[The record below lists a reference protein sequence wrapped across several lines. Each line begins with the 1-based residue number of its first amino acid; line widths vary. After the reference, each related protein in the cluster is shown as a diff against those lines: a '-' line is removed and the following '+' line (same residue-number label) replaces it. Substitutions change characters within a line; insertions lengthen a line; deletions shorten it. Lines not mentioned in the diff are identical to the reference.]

1 MIVVRNEKGF
11 LQRIDIGEHTLLA
24 DLPKEMGGEGSAP
37 EPHDLFDAALGA
49 CKALTVSLFAK
60 QKELPLK
67 GIDVRVIRDAKD
79 EKKGTYRLTTELTLE
94 GPLDEE
100 QRKLLLSVAEKCP
113 IHKLMTTTDVEIET
127 LLTE

>member
-11 LQRIDIGEHTLLA
+11 LQRIDIGDQTLLA
-24 DLPKEMGGEGSAP
+24 DLPKSMGGEGAAP
-37 EPHDLFDAALGA
+37 EPHDLFDATLGA
-49 CKALTVSLFAK
+49 CKALTVSLYAK
-60 QKELPLK
+60 QKDLPLK
-67 GIDVRVIRDAKD
+67 GVEVKVVRDAKD

-94 GPLDEE
+94 GPLTEE
-100 QRKLLLSVAEKCP
+100 HRKILLSVAEKCP